1 MTDTKHT
8 WPWPF
13 PQWDGTRFVMPAE
26 LLPEEQRKEFFKKT
40 TPYDAVKDAEE
51 ALL

>member
-1 MTDTKHT
+1 MKTEKELLP

-26 LLPEEQRKEFFKKT
+26 QMPQELRNQPEPSPLDE
-40 TPYDAVKDAEE
+40 YEE
-51 ALL
+51 APF